1 MVLGTALA
9 VIGGLLLLV
18 GLLAVLGLSSI
29 VPGDAVASGIQG
41 IFQVFFN
48 WWQLWL
54 PILIIGLVAYIA
66 RSGRGG
72 NSTTDTVI
80 GAAEGAASSWFDN
93 NSEGTDYSSS
103 RNSNNSSNR
112 NRSSGT
118 ASNSGRQVGQ
128 FSNSTENVE
137 PSTDHNSSRDRS
149 NINTRSQN
157 TNMSNDMEL
166 LNRLVEDEQE
176 AKNLHQNVSEM
187 EGNEEQYLKVVSG
200 IEKTLQKSGVFDE
213 LKRFEND
220 NIGKA
225 QFYNEMHKIGEK
237 FADSF
242 HGNVSGVPTGG
253 ILSGTADN
261 INGLIEADSTGAD
274 SGLIALYNGLI
285 ALEHYIEKLDHVE
298 HEIVEVETTEVED
311 HKEEMNL
318 AGQLKSHHMQHLQL
332 LQNHLK

>member
-41 IFQVFFN
+41 IFQVLFN

-112 NRSSGT
+112 NRSSGI

-128 FSNSTENVE
+128 FSNSTEKVE

-149 NINTRSQN
+149 NINRARHN
-157 TNMSNDMEL
+157 TSMANDLEL
-166 LNRLVEDEQE
+166 LNRLMEDEQE
-176 AKNLHQNVSEM
+176 AHNLHDKVSEM
-187 EGNEEQYLKVVSG
+187 DKNEDQYLKVISG
-200 IEKTLQKSGVFDE
+200 IEKSLQESGVFDE
-213 LKRFEND
+213 LERFENG

-225 QFYNEMHKIGEK
+225 QFYNEMHKIGET
-237 FADSF
+237 FASSF
-242 HGNVSGVPTGG
+242 DGNVPGVPTGG

-261 INGLIEADSTGAD
+261 INGLIRADTTGAD
-274 SGLIALYNGLI
+274 SGLIALYNGLV

-318 AGQLKSHHMQHLQL
+318 AGKLREHHVQHLNL